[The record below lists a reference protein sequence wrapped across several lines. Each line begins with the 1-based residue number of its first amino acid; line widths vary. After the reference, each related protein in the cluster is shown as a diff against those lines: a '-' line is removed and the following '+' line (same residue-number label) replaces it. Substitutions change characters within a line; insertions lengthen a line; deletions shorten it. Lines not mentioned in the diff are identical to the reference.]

1 VIVPGA
7 RHLLPLDAPQAVADA
22 IVSNAGRA

>member
-22 IVSNAGRA
+22 IIRNAGRS